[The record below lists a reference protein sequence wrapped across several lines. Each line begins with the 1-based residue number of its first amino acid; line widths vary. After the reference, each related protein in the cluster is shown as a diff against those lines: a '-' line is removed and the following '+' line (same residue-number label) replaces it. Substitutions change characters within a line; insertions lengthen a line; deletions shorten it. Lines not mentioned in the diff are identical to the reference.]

1 MSVEDIK
8 KRIRKLEEIPTLPEF
23 FNKIMETI
31 ESDRT
36 SVKDLAKIIGQ
47 DPALTAKIFKLSNSA
62 YYGRFKKVS
71 TVEQAVTTVG
81 FKEIKTISLSIAVF
95 GSFSDKIGVQNLQKF
110 WIHAMT
116 TAAAIQTIGER
127 GQESALEKIYF
138 GGLLHD
144 IGKLVFTLLF
154 GEEYFTNIANVD
166 CDVSELE
173 AEKAVYGVSHT
184 QVGKWLIDR
193 WHFPSELNELIT
205 YHHHPARSSLLR
217 PKSVATVYVGDYV
230 SHHTDLEELD
240 EISPNLQHAMD
251 ALALSNDELL
261 TICQQVNVQQE
272 TIRETFSLIS

>member
-1 MSVEDIK
+1 MSSAEEIK

-31 ESDRT
+31 ESERT

-47 DPALTAKIFKLSNSA
+47 DPALTSKIFKLSNSA

-127 GQESALEKIYF
+127 NQESALEKIYF

-154 GEEYFTNIANVD
+154 GEEYFKNIAEQG
-166 CDVSELE
+166 DVPELE
-173 AEKAVYGVSHT
+173 AEKSIYGVNHT
-184 QVGKWLIDR
+184 QVGKWLSDR

-205 YHHHPARSSLLR
+205 YHHHPARSTLLR
-217 PKSVATVYVGDYV
+217 PRSVATVYVGDYV
-230 SHHTDLEELD
+230 SHHTELEELG
-240 EISPNLQHAMD
+240 EVPANLQHSMD
-251 ALALSNDELL
+251 VLDLTNDELL
-261 TICQQVNVQQE
+261 GICQQVNEQQE